1 MNPSK
6 HFDAIASAVAGKPQ
20 SDFEAT
26 ALRLRTSPQ
35 ERRLFE
41 HLRNHG
47 EASTIQI
54 RQTLG
59 IGNVS
64 SAAMFFNRK
73 AEAADEPWRIIC
85 EVRPISNRF
94 SERTTLGYWHLVDM
108 TEGETAA

>member
-6 HFDAIASAVAGKPQ
+6 LFDALASAVSGTAQ
-20 SDFEAT
+20 SDFESI
-26 ALRLRTSPQ
+26 ALKLSPQ

-41 HLRNHG
+41 HLRNEG
-47 EASTIQI
+47 ESSTITV

-73 AEAADEPWRIIC
+73 AEAAGEPWRVIC
-85 EVRPISNRF
+85 ETRPISNRF
-94 SERTTLGYWHLVDM
+94 GERTTLGYWRIVEM
-108 TEGETAA
+108 AEGNTAA